1 MKVRIALDKMSDVVG
16 FVNAVSGV
24 PHEVFLSDGKRQQV
38 CAKSQ
43 LGAILA
49 KMEWDEIYCECEADI
64 YAIIAR
70 YTAE

>member
-1 MKVRIALDKMSDVVG
+1 MKVRIALDKMSDVVD

-24 PHEVFLSDGKRQQV
+24 PHDVFLSDGKCQQV